1 MRKIQIRFVILF
13 LFSVIFFVIA
23 SSVAYAQVPNS
34 SSNESNIFFDKSFLQ
49 NVAVALLSAVLAFLS
64 GYALAGI
71 GKKTRS
77 GKKLSYSINI
87 ESGLVNVEKNI
98 KDKVKV
104 TYEREEIVNLSNVKF
119 ELLNSGESVVKLQD
133 IRFEFPET
141 TRILDFYFDPQPQ
154 PEMKVEKIYDP
165 SIKEFEKKCRIG
177 HIEKD
182 QQLGVR
188 FIVTGDSEVSLIP
201 HPFNEN
207 GDVEFISRSTAKT
220 LSEKEQISRFLS
232 LFVMYFL
239 IPPIFSAFSYIGE
252 LMSGVVRLTILL
264 FLFRFIVPFSEVI
277 ADVITSWLRN
287 KDIQMSNGVSFSNI
301 SAQGDISVGDVA
313 QTMAKS
319 ANTI

>member
-1 MRKIQIRFVILF
+1 MRKMQVRFVILF
-13 LFSVIFFVIA
+13 LFSVIFFVTA
-23 SSVAYAQVPNS
+23 SSVAYAQIPNS
-34 SSNESNIFFDKSFLQ
+34 SSNESNIFLDKSFLQ
-49 NVAVALLSAVLAFLS
+49 NVAVAFLSAVLAFLS

-104 TYEREEIVNLSNVKF
+104 IYETEEIVNLSNVKF
-119 ELLNSGESVVKLQD
+119 ELLNNGDSVVKSQE
-133 IRFEFPET
+133 IRFEFPQT

-154 PEMKVEKIYDP
+154 PEMKVEKVHDT

-188 FIVTGDSEVSLIP
+188 FIVTGDSEINLIP

-232 LFVMYFL
+232 LFAMYFL

-252 LMSGVVRLTILL
+252 LMAGVVRLTILL
-264 FLFRFIVPFSEVI
+264 SLFRFIVPFSEVV
-277 ADVITSWLRN
+277 ADVITSWLKN
-287 KDIQMSNGVSFSNI
+287 KDNQISQGVSFDHI
-301 SAQGDISVGDVA
+301 SAQGDLCIGNVEQGIS
-313 QTMAKS
+313 K
-319 ANTI
+319 